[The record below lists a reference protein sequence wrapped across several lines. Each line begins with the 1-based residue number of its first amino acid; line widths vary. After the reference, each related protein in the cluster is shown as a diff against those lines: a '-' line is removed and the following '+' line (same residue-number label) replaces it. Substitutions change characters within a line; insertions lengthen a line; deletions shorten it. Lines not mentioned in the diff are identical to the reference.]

1 MAGPMRVL
9 MLSDVHANLVAL
21 ETVVAAAG
29 EFDAVWNLGDIV
41 GYGPKPGECVDFII
55 NMNPSA
61 SLIGNHDWAA
71 IGRLQLD
78 EFNPVARF
86 ATYWTTAQL
95 KTEHMHYLESLPNR
109 VIEEHWMLV
118 HASPRHPI
126 WEYVYT
132 AKIAEENFELFD
144 TDVCFLGHTHVQL
157 YISESMAKA
166 GMGPAQPHDG
176 MVLSIAEE
184 RFIINPGSVGQPR
197 DNNPDAAFAIYDT
210 DERTVTF
217 RRVPYDVAL
226 TQRQMDKAGLP
237 RPLITRLALGV

>member
-1 MAGPMRVL
+1 MRVL

-21 ETVVAAAG
+21 ETVVAEAG
-29 EFDAVWNLGDIV
+29 PVDAVWNLGDIV
-41 GYGPKPGECVDFII
+41 GYGPRPGECIDYII
-55 NMNPSA
+55 SLDPAA

-95 KTEHMHYLESLPNR
+95 RTEHMHYLESLPNR
-109 VIEEHWMLV
+109 LMEEHWMLV

-132 AKIAEENFELFD
+132 AKIAHENFELFD
-144 TDVCFLGHTHVQL
+144 NQVCFLGHTHVQL
-157 YISESMAKA
+157 FITEKMAES
-166 GMGPAQPHDG
+166 GQPPAQPHDG
-176 MVLSIAEE
+176 MVLSVAEE
-184 RFIINPGSVGQPR
+184 RHIVNPGSVGQPR

-210 DERTVTF
+210 EERTVTF
-217 RRVPYDVAL
+217 RRVPYDVEL
-226 TQRQMDKAGLP
+226 TQRQMDDAGLP

>member
-1 MAGPMRVL
+1 MRVL

-55 NMNPSA
+55 SLNPSA

-176 MVLSIAEE
+176 MVLQITDE
-184 RFIINPGSVGQPR
+184 RYIVNPGSVGQPR

-210 DERTVTF
+210 EERTVTF